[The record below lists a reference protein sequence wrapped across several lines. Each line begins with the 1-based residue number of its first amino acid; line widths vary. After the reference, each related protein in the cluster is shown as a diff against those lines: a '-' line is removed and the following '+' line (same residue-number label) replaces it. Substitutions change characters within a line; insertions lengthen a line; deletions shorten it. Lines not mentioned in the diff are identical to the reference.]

1 MSLKPRQR
9 SFPEA
14 SACQM
19 TSCLRKK
26 GILGQLGFIP
36 SDRAHFLLLSSNQ
49 MRMRVNR
56 SVASPEFVYYYLSQ
70 PASIEKIIRD
80 SEHTGVPKIN
90 LAYLREFPILL
101 PSLQYQVEIAS
112 ILRSLD
118 DRIALL
124 RETNTTLE
132 AIAQALFK
140 SWFVDFDPVHAKQ
153 QGGEPVGMD
162 METAALFPDS
172 FEESELG
179 LVPSG
184 WKIGSVGEEIQTV
197 DFVANGSF
205 ASLKQNVTLLDKPG
219 YAIYLRTTDY
229 NSGFNGG
236 FRYVEKKAYD
246 FLSKSSLDGSEVIIS
261 NVGDI
266 GTVFRAPKWLGMPM
280 TLGSNAVAL
289 KNKKLSGYMYC
300 YFKSDKGQHA
310 IQSIVTG
317 RNNLNSTKQICVH

>member
-1 MSLKPRQR
+1 M
-9 SFPEA
+9 
-14 SACQM
+14 
-19 TSCLRKK
+19 
-26 GILGQLGFIP
+26 
-36 SDRAHFLLLSSNQ
+36 
-49 MRMRVNR
+49 
-56 SVASPEFVYYYLSQ
+56 
-70 PASIEKIIRD
+70 
-80 SEHTGVPKIN
+80 
-90 LAYLREFPILL
+90 
-101 PSLQYQVEIAS
+101 
-112 ILRSLD
+112 
-118 DRIALL
+118 
-124 RETNTTLE
+124 
-132 AIAQALFK
+132 
-140 SWFVDFDPVHAKQ
+140 
-153 QGGEPVGMD
+153 
-162 METAALFPDS
+162 
-172 FEESELG
+172 
-179 LVPSG
+179 PSG

-317 RNNLNSTKQICVH
+317 SAQLKFNKTNLRSLKILIPSNHVLVRFEEVTRTLLEKMDSNYAQAKILSDIRHTLLPRLISGQLHLEEVETIVEEIH